1 MVDDSFHRL
10 NVFFFVA
17 NREINDVVG
26 SGGAAGEL
34 IQVHFLDSGKEII
47 ILSNIIKRE
56 MQYNQK
62 KIYNLRVIM
71 QEKIHKKRNIE
82 GKLKKYN
89 IFLAGTCQRQRQDLH
104 SAPSRPGE
112 KGKNRV

>member
-10 NVFFFVA
+10 NVFLVA

-26 SGGAAGEL
+26 SGGAADEL

-62 KIYNLRVIM
+62 RYTI
-71 QEKIHKKRNIE
+71 
-82 GKLKKYN
+82 
-89 IFLAGTCQRQRQDLH
+89 
-104 SAPSRPGE
+104 
-112 KGKNRV
+112 

>member
-1 MVDDSFHRL
+1 M
-10 NVFFFVA
+10 NVFFLVA
-17 NREINDVVG
+17 NRDLNDVVG
-26 SGGAAGEL
+26 SGGAADEL

-71 QEKIHKKRNIE
+71 QENVHKNEILKENLKI
-82 GKLKKYN
+82 
-89 IFLAGTCQRQRQDLH
+89 
-104 SAPSRPGE
+104 
-112 KGKNRV
+112 